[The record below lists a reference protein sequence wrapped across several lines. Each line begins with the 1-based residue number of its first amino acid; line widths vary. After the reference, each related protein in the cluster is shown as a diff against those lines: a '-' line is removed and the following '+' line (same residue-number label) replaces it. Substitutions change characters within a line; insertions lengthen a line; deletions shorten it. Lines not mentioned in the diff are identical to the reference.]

1 MYNMET
7 DIKNYIADGLFDLLK
22 RKEIYNIKIT
32 ELVKITGISRTTFY
46 NNFKNIN
53 EVLTYKFINIKT
65 DLDKIIKLN
74 RLRKNNSTNLLANI
88 LNYINK
94 NKNIFIIIKNKYF
107 IEFKNILD
115 NNETSYDY
123 YIKSGIIINLCL
135 LYIDNNFY
143 LDLNKIKID

>member
-1 MYNMET
+1 MET

-88 LNYINK
+88 LNNINK

>member
-1 MYNMET
+1 MET